1 MNTNPSLK
9 KPTYSRMPRKKSTK
23 KKSAPSRLIPR
34 MWKLAGLFF
43 LLFVLFIISLKIG
56 LLGDMPDIEELENPK
71 TKLASEIYSADGKQL
86 GKFYYDEDRT
96 NVEYADLPAS
106 MIDALIATEDAR
118 FYRHAGID
126 LRSLAR
132 AIVFLGNKGGAST
145 ITQQLAK
152 NLFHPKKRNLAER
165 ILQKF
170 KEWIIAV
177 ELERRYTKQE
187 IILMYFNTVP
197 WGNSYGIKSASKRF
211 FNKPTQDLKIEEGAM
226 LVGMLKASGTYNP
239 VNNYDNAFNR
249 RNTVLN
255 QMHKYGYLAED
266 KCDSLKQLDIVLDYT
281 VVSHNQGLAT
291 YFREHLRNYMKTW
304 CNENGYN
311 LYSDGLKI
319 YTTIDSRL
327 QLYAE
332 QAVLNHME
340 LLQKEFFKEYARLK
354 QDPWR
359 DEENPWMVDKTYIDK
374 HLKRTNTYKRLRKR
388 LGADQHDAIVK
399 EMSKKHK
406 MRIYTW
412 KGEVDTFMSAIDSL
426 KYYKSMLH
434 AGFMSMDPH
443 TGHIKAWVG
452 GINHKYFQYDHVNAT
467 ANRQVGST
475 FKPLVYAR
483 ALDDELIQPCDRVA
497 TGPVTLETDDGKT
510 WTPKNSGEL
519 KDDEMTLYKGLQQSV
534 NTVTARVMK
543 KLGPR
548 SPYAVQELAGRMG
561 IDTKKFVPYPSICL
575 GVMDLSVFEMV
586 GAYSCFA
593 NNGTWTEP
601 IFITKIEDK
610 HGNLLVEFVPE
621 QHEAMREQTAYTMVK
636 MLEKVA
642 TPPGTAGRLRFRYNI
657 GYDKAIGGKTGT
669 TQNNSDGWFMG
680 ITPDLVSGCWVGAED
695 RQVHFRSMRMGQG
708 ASMALPIFAAYMN
721 KVYANP
727 PYEMNFTEWK
737 EPEMEL
743 SIELDCNEYNPGDAW
758 EEDEEIDIPGIDF

>member
-1 MNTNPSLK
+1 MPAPKRK
-9 KPTYSRMPRKKSTK
+9 KKKST
-23 KKSAPSRLIPR
+23 SSRIIPR
-34 MWKLAGLFF
+34 LWKLAALFF
-43 LLFVLFIISLKIG
+43 FLFIVFIFSLKLG
-56 LLGDMPDIEELENPK
+56 LLGEMPDIEELENPK
-71 TKLASEIYSADGKQL
+71 TKLASEVYTADGIQI

-96 NVEYADLPAS
+96 NIEFGELPS
-106 MIDALIATEDAR
+106 HMIEALVATEDAR

-126 LRSLAR
+126 LRGLAR
-132 AIVFLGNKGGAST
+132 AVIFLGKKGGAST

-165 ILQKF
+165 VLQKF

-177 ELERRYTKQE
+177 ELERRYTKNE

-211 FNKPTQDLKIEEGAM
+211 FNKPTTELRIEEGAM

-239 VNNYDNAFNR
+239 VNNYEKAFNR
-249 RNTVLN
+249 RNTVIN
-255 QMHKYGYLAED
+255 QMTKYGYMEEGV
-266 KCDSLKQLDIVLDYT
+266 CDSLKKLDIVLDYT
-281 VVSHNQGLAT
+281 VISHNAGLAT
-291 YFREHLRNYMKTW
+291 YFREYLREYMKEW
-304 CNENGYN
+304 CSENGYN

-332 QAVLNHME
+332 QAVEEHMKN
-340 LLQKEFFKEYARLK
+340 LQKAFFNEYARMK

-359 DEENPWMVDKTYIDK
+359 DEENPWMVDKTYLDK
-374 HLKRTNTYKRLRKR
+374 HIRRTPTYQRLKKR

-399 EMSKKHK
+399 EMNIKHP
-406 MRIYTW
+406 MRVFSW
-412 KGEVDTFMSAIDSL
+412 NGEIDTVMSAIDSL
-426 KYYKSMLH
+426 KYYKSILH

-452 GINHKYFQYDHVNAT
+452 GINHKYFQYDHVNSR

-475 FKPLVYAR
+475 FKPFVYAR
-483 ALDDELIQPCDRVA
+483 ALDDELIQPCDKVA

-510 WTPKNSGEL
+510 WTPKNSGKIKE
-519 KDDEMTLYKGLQQSV
+519 DEMTLYKGLQQSI

-548 SPYAVQELAGRMG
+548 SPYAVQELAGKLG

-575 GVMDLSVFEMV
+575 GVMDLSVIEMV
-586 GAYSCFA
+586 GAYSTFV
-593 NNGTWTEP
+593 NNGTWTQP
-601 IFITKIEDK
+601 VFINRIEDK
-610 HGNLLVEFVPE
+610 HGNVLAEFVPE
-621 QHEAMREQTAYTMVK
+621 QHEAMREQTAYVMVK

-657 GYDKAIGGKTGT
+657 GYDKVIGGKTGT

-695 RQVHFRSMRMGQG
+695 RQVHFRSMAMGQG
-708 ASMALPIFAAYMN
+708 ASMALPIFAYYMT
-721 KVYANP
+721 KVYNKP

-737 EPEMEL
+737 EPEVEL
-743 SIELDCNEYNPGDAW
+743 SIQLDCKEYNPDDHWDEG
-758 EEDEEIDIPGIDF
+758 EEVEIPGIDF

>member
-1 MNTNPSLK
+1 
-9 KPTYSRMPRKKSTK
+9 MPEHKRRK
-23 KKSAPSRLIPR
+23 KKSKASRIIPR
-34 MWKLAGLFF
+34 LWKLAALFF
-43 LLFVLFIISLKIG
+43 FLFILFIFSLKLG
-56 LLGDMPDIEELENPK
+56 LLGEMPDIEELENPK
-71 TKLASEIYSADGKQL
+71 TKLASEIYTNDGQQL

-96 NVEYADLPAS
+96 NIEFADLPAH
-106 MIDALIATEDAR
+106 MIDALVATEDAR

-132 AIVFLGNKGGAST
+132 ALIFLGKKGGAST

-165 ILQKF
+165 VLQKF

-177 ELERRYTKQE
+177 ELERRYTKNE

-197 WGNSYGIKSASKRF
+197 WGNSYGIKSAANRF
-211 FNKPTQDLKIEEGAM
+211 FNKPTSELRIEEGAM

-239 VNNYDNAFNR
+239 VNNYEKAFNR

-255 QMHKYGYLAED
+255 QMNKYGYMESITS
-266 KCDSLKQLDIVLDYT
+266 DSLKKLDIVLDYT
-281 VVSHNQGLAT
+281 VVSHNEGLAT
-291 YFREHLRNYMKTW
+291 YFREYLRVYMKEW
-304 CNENGYN
+304 CSENGYN

-319 YTTIDSRL
+319 YTTLDSKL

-332 QAVLNHME
+332 QAVEEHMKS
-340 LLQKEFFKEYARLK
+340 LQKAFFGEYARLK

-359 DEENPWMVDKTYIDK
+359 DEENPWMVDKTYLDK
-374 HLKRTNTYKRLRKR
+374 HIRRTPTYQRLKKR
-388 LGADQHDAIVK
+388 LGADQHDAIIK
-399 EMSKKHK
+399 EMSIKHS
-406 MRIYTW
+406 MRVFSW
-412 KGEVDTFMSAIDSL
+412 NGEIDTLMSAIDSL
-426 KYYKSMLH
+426 KYYKSILH

-452 GINHKYFQYDHVNAT
+452 GINHKYFQYDHVNSR

-483 ALDDELIQPCDRVA
+483 ALDDELIQPCDKVA

-510 WTPKNSGEL
+510 WTPKNSGKIEE
-519 KDDEMTLYKGLQQSV
+519 DEMTLYKGLQQSI

-548 SPYAVQELAGRMG
+548 SPYAVQELAGKLG

-575 GVMDLSVFEMV
+575 GVMDLSVIEMV
-586 GAYSCFA
+586 GAYSTFV
-593 NNGTWTEP
+593 NNGTWTQP
-601 IFITKIEDK
+601 IFVTRIEDK
-610 HGNLLVEFVPE
+610 HGNLLAEFVPE
-621 QHEAMREQTAYTMVK
+621 QHEAMREQTAYVMVK

-657 GYDKAIGGKTGT
+657 GYDKVLGGKTGT

-695 RQVHFRSMRMGQG
+695 RQVHFRSMAMGQG
-708 ASMALPIFAAYMN
+708 ASMALPIFAYYMN
-721 KVYANP
+721 KVYKKP
-727 PYEMNFTEWK
+727 PYEMNFSEWK
-737 EPEMEL
+737 EPEVKM
-743 SIELDCNEYNPGDAW
+743 SIQLDCKDYNPDEAW
-758 EEDEEIDIPGIDF
+758 QEGEEVEIPGIDF